1 MLDVVAHPGPFAQ
14 APRSLSPTPRA
25 CFPTAR
31 CLTGRARRS
40 LCSSPPT
47 RVGLAAAP
55 ACPNPVLV
63 CAAQKRL
70 PACVAT
76 GCCARPPG
84 SQIPAAWPTR
94 RACAVPAP
102 SRRSVTP
109 ISRTQCLL
117 CAGTAGQVIEGLDL
131 AVTKMKEGER
141 ALVTVA
147 PQYAW
152 GQQVGR
158 WRDSAGCPA

>member
-1 MLDVVAHPGPFAQ
+1 MADSP
-14 APRSLSPTPRA
+14 SL
-25 CFPTAR
+25 
-31 CLTGRARRS
+31 
-40 LCSSPPT
+40 
-47 RVGLAAAP
+47 
-55 ACPNPVLV
+55 
-63 CAAQKRL
+63 
-70 PACVAT
+70 
-76 GCCARPPG
+76 
-84 SQIPAAWPTR
+84 R
-94 RACAVPAP
+94 RAGPLP
-102 SRRSVTP
+102 SLRHS